1 MAKGMVK
8 VKQIFKEFRLNYWVL
23 LARVHLEIYNN
34 IDRYCDQQDVT
45 GSYSYMVCYFQWL
58 LF

>member
-8 VKQIFKEFRLNYWVL
+8 VKQVFREFPPNYWVL

-34 IDRYCDQQDVT
+34 IDRYYDQ
-45 GSYSYMVCYFQWL
+45 
-58 LF
+58 